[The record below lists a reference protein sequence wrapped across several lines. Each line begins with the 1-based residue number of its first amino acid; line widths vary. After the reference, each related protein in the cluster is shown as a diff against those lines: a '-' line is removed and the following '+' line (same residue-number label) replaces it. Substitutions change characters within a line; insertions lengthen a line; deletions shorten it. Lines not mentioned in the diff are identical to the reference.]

1 LVAAAAAVLTGIPN
15 TTIATSSEAASPARA
30 AMCALTR
37 SSPSS
42 PSSTM
47 IGSAATNADKMT
59 LSATGV

>member
-1 LVAAAAAVLTGIPN
+1 VRLDPQQP
-15 TTIATSSEAASPARA
+15 EQPEQ
-30 AMCALTR
+30 
-37 SSPSS
+37 